1 MPFAGRCERHG
12 PAVSSRQ
19 FSRVV
24 VTIAAMEGTM
34 KTIIV
39 VTMLLLVAGVGA
51 SAAEP
56 ATAANGGVMSSASRP
71 AWIDASATRLEG
83 ELVARY
89 GEAARARAA
98 RGIEQVSSLWI
109 ASDGDAAEFE
119 TFVRQNFA
127 GDDATYATLL
137 SRMDF
142 LHEQLD
148 GCVLELGRAF
158 RWQSDLDLGAM
169 LPIDEI
175 AASYDPG
182 AHVNDDFF
190 ANKVA
195 FVVLLNFPLTTLEEK
210 LANGASWTPA
220 QWAAA
225 RLADRYG
232 RRIPAE
238 VNQKIA
244 GAFAEAES
252 YIASYNVWMH
262 HLVDAKGT
270 RLFPPK
276 LRLITHWN
284 LRDELKAQYS
294 EKDGLARQRLIQQV
308 MERIVT
314 QTIPQVVI
322 DNPKVDWNPKTNQV
336 MAATV
341 SDSDRKAS
349 PEEKPSSDREPDTR
363 YARILGIYRA
373 CRLADPYSP
382 ASPSMIARRFNDDRE
397 LPEARVEAML
407 VEVLRSPLVPRVGK
421 VIEKR
426 LGRKLEPFD
435 IWYNGFKARGAYT
448 EPQLDEITKKT
459 YPTPAAFEADIPNIL
474 VKLGFPAARAKYVAD
489 RVTVDSSRG
498 AGHAMGAQRR
508 GDKAHLR
515 TRVGNDGMDYK
526 GYNIA
531 VHELGHNVEQ
541 TFSLYD
547 VPYNA
552 VEGVP
557 NTAFTEAL
565 AFVFQAKDL
574 ELLGLAKPDE
584 MAQAMTTLGDFWAT
598 YEIAGVA
605 IVDMR
610 VWRWMYANPDATPE
624 QLRVATIGIA
634 KDVWNEFYAPVFG
647 AKDVVLL
654 GVYSHMVS
662 NGLYLPDYPIG
673 HLIAHQI
680 EEQMERA
687 GNIGLEFERITKQ
700 GRLTPDLWMTKATG
714 APVGPEAMLKA
725 AEKALAKIDTPAKG
739 RKP

>member
-1 MPFAGRCERHG
+1 MKTMIAMAVLVLALGPGVSAADTAPEAGG
-12 PAVSSRQ
+12 
-19 FSRVV
+19 
-24 VTIAAMEGTM
+24 GTM
-34 KTIIV
+34 T
-39 VTMLLLVAGVGA
+39 
-51 SAAEP
+51 SAA
-56 ATAANGGVMSSASRP
+56 RP
-71 AWIDASATRLEG
+71 AWIDASAKTMEG
-83 ELVARY
+83 ELAARY
-89 GEAARARAA
+89 GEASRLRLA
-98 RGIEQVSSLWI
+98 RGLRQVSSLWI
-109 ASDGDAAEFE
+109 ESDGDATEFE
-119 TFVRQNFA
+119 SFVRANFA
-127 GDDATYATLL
+127 GDEATYTTLL
-137 SRMDF
+137 TRMDF

-148 GCVLELGRAF
+148 GCMLELGRAF
-158 RWQSDLDLGAM
+158 RWQSDLDLGEM
-169 LPIDEI
+169 LPIDDI
-175 AASYDPG
+175 SASYDPG

-195 FVVLLNFPLTTLEEK
+195 FVVLLNFPLTTLDEK
-210 LANGASWTPA
+210 LESGASWTPT
-220 QWAAA
+220 QWAAT

-244 GAFAEAES
+244 VAFAEAES

-262 HLVDAKGT
+262 HLVDEKSK

-284 LRDELKAQYS
+284 LRDELKAQYG
-294 EKDGLARQRLIQQV
+294 EKEGLPRQRMIQQV

-322 DNPKVDWNPKTNQV
+322 DNPTVDWNPKTNQV

-341 SDSDRKAS
+341 SDSDRKS
-349 PEEKPSSDREPDTR
+349 PEGMKVTSDREPDTR
-363 YARILGIYRA
+363 YARLLGIYRA
-373 CRLADPYSP
+373 SRLADPYSP
-382 ASPSMIARRFNDDRE
+382 AAPSMIARRFNDDRE

-407 VEVLRSPLVPRVGK
+407 VEVLRSPMVPKVAK

-448 EPQLDEITKKT
+448 SAQLDEITKKK
-459 YPTPAAFEADIPNIL
+459 YPTPEAFGADIPNIL
-474 VKLGFPAARAKYVAD
+474 AKLGFSEERAKYVAE

-515 TRVGNDGMDYK
+515 TRVGKDGMDYK

-610 VWRWMYANPDATPE
+610 VWRWMYANPEATPE

-647 AKDVVLL
+647 TKDIVFL

-687 GNIGLEFERITKQ
+687 GNIGVEFERMTKQ

-714 APVGPEAMLKA
+714 APVGPAAMLKA
-725 AEKALAKIDTPAKG
+725 TEKALAKVPAK
-739 RKP
+739 

>member
-1 MPFAGRCERHG
+1 
-12 PAVSSRQ
+12 
-19 FSRVV
+19 
-24 VTIAAMEGTM
+24 M
-34 KTIIV
+34 KTVI
-39 VTMLLLVAGVGA
+39 
-51 SAAEP
+51 
-56 ATAANGGVMSSASRP
+56 ATAALVLALGANVSASETASPASGGTMTSAMRP
-71 AWIDASATRLEG
+71 GWIDASASKLEA
-83 ELVARY
+83 ELAARY
-89 GEAARARAA
+89 GDAARPRLA
-98 RGIEQVSSLWI
+98 RGLSQVSSLWI
-109 ASDGDAAEFE
+109 ESDGDAAAFE
-119 TFVRQNFA
+119 SFVRANFA
-127 GDDATYATLL
+127 GDDATYTTLL

-148 GCVLELGRAF
+148 GCMLELGRAF
-158 RWQSDLDLGAM
+158 RWQSDLDLGTM
-169 LPIDEI
+169 LPVDEI
-175 AASYDPG
+175 SASFDPG

-195 FVVLLNFPLTTLEEK
+195 FVVLLNFPLTTLDEK
-210 LANGASWTPA
+210 LANGGSWTPE

-232 RRIPAE
+232 RRIPAA
-238 VNQKIA
+238 VNQQIA
-244 GAFAEAES
+244 VAFAEAES
-252 YIASYNVWMH
+252 YIASYNIWMH
-262 HLVDAKGT
+262 HLVDEKGK

-294 EKDGLARQRLIQQV
+294 DKDGLARQRMIQQV

-322 DNPKVDWNPKTNQV
+322 DNPTVDWNPKSNQV

-341 SDSDRKAS
+341 SDSDRKV
-349 PEEKPSSDREPDTR
+349 PDGMKPAVDREPDTR
-363 YARILGIYRA
+363 YARLLGIYRA
-373 CRLADPYSP
+373 TRLADPFSP

-421 VIEKR
+421 IIETR

-448 EPQLDEITKKT
+448 EPQLDEVTKKK
-459 YPTPAAFEADIPNIL
+459 YATPAAFEADIPRIL
-474 VKLGFPAARAKYVAD
+474 VDLGFSPERAKYVSD
-489 RVTVDSSRG
+489 RVTVDPSRG

-515 TRVGNDGMDYK
+515 TRVGGDGMDYK

-552 VEGVP
+552 IEGVP

-584 MAQAMTTLGDFWAT
+584 MARAMTTLGDFWAT

-624 QLRVATIGIA
+624 QLRLATIGIA

-647 AKDVVLL
+647 KKDVVLL
-654 GVYSHMVS
+654 GIYSHMVS

-687 GNIGLEFERITKQ
+687 GSIGVEFERMTKQ

-714 APVGPEAMLKA
+714 APVGPDAMLKA
-725 AEKALAKIDTPAKG
+725 TEKALAKVSAKA
-739 RKP
+739 K

>member
-1 MPFAGRCERHG
+1 MKATIFAAAVLLAIMPV
-12 PAVSSRQ
+12 VSSGE
-19 FSRVV
+19 
-24 VTIAAMEGTM
+24 TAPGATGGTM
-34 KTIIV
+34 T
-39 VTMLLLVAGVGA
+39 
-51 SAAEP
+51 
-56 ATAANGGVMSSASRP
+56 TAARP
-71 AWIDASATRLEG
+71 AWLEASSKKVEAA
-83 ELVARY
+83 LVAKY
-89 GEAARARAA
+89 GDAARPRAA
-98 RGIEQVSSLWI
+98 RGVKQVASLWLE
-109 ASDGDAAEFE
+109 SDGDAAAFE
-119 TFVRQNFA
+119 SFVEANFA
-127 GDDATYATLL
+127 GDDATWLTLL
-137 SRMDF
+137 KRMDF

-148 GCVLELGRAF
+148 GCMLELGRAF
-158 RWQSDLDLGAM
+158 RWQSDLDLGPM
-169 LPIDEI
+169 LPFDEYF
-175 AASYDPG
+175 AGYDPG

-190 ANKVA
+190 ANKIA
-195 FVVLLNFPLTTLEEK
+195 FVVLLNFPLTTLDEK
-210 LANGASWTPA
+210 LAGGESWSPE

-244 GAFAEAES
+244 SAYADAES
-252 YIASYNVWMH
+252 YISTYNVWMY
-262 HLVDAKGT
+262 HLLDDKGN

-276 LRLITHWN
+276 KRLITHWN
-284 LRDELKAQYS
+284 LRDELKAQYG
-294 EKDGLARQRLIQQV
+294 EKDGLARQKMIQQV

-314 QTIPQVVI
+314 QAIPQVVI
-322 DNPKVDWNPKTNQV
+322 DNPTVDWNPKTNAV
-336 MAATV
+336 SAAAA
-341 SDSDRKAS
+341 SDSDRTLPAGANVS
-349 PEEKPSSDREPDTR
+349 ADRELDTR
-363 YARILGIYRA
+363 YAKILGVYRA
-373 CRLADPYSP
+373 SRLADPYSP
-382 ASPSMIARRFNDDRE
+382 TAPTHIARRFNDDRE

-407 VEVLRSPLVPRVGK
+407 VEVLRSPMVPRVAK
-421 VIEKR
+421 VIESR

-448 EPQLDEITKKT
+448 EAQLDEITRKK
-459 YPTPAAFEADIPNIL
+459 YPTPGAFQADMPNIL
-474 VKLGFPAARAKYVAD
+474 AKLGFSEEKAKYIAE
-489 RVTVDSSRG
+489 RVTVDPSRG

-515 TRVGNDGMDYK
+515 TRVAADGMDYK

-531 VHELGHNVEQ
+531 VHEFGHNVEQ

-552 VEGVP
+552 MEGVP

-584 MAQAMTTLGDFWAT
+584 TAMALTTLGDFWAT

-610 VWRWMYANPDATPE
+610 VWRWMYANPEATPE

-634 KDVWNEFYAPVFG
+634 KDVWNEFYAPVFKT
-647 AKDVVLL
+647 KDVVLL

-680 EEQMERA
+680 EEQMERT
-687 GNIGLEFERITKQ
+687 GSIGPEFERMTKQ
-700 GRLTPDLWMTKATG
+700 GRYTPDLWMTKATG
-714 APVGPEAMLKA
+714 APVGPAALLKA
-725 AEKALAKIDTPAKG
+725 TEKALAKVEKQVKG
-739 RKP
+739 QRSSVKAGERQVKAAGQRS

>member
-1 MPFAGRCERHG
+1 MKALIVM
-12 PAVSSRQ
+12 ASVLLALSS
-19 FSRVV
+19 
-24 VTIAAMEGTM
+24 
-34 KTIIV
+34 
-39 VTMLLLVAGVGA
+39 GA
-51 SAAEP
+51 SSGEAAP
-56 ATAANGGVMSSASRP
+56 QACSGVMRDEIRP
-71 AWIDASATRLEG
+71 AWIDASAQRVG
-83 ELVARY
+83 DELVARY
-89 GEAARARAA
+89 GDAARPRLA
-98 RGIEQVSSLWI
+98 RGLKQVSDLWTE
-109 ASDGDAAEFE
+109 SDGDAAEFE
-119 TFVRQNFA
+119 AFVRANFA
-127 GDDATYATLL
+127 ADEATYATLL
-137 SRMDF
+137 KRMDF

-148 GCVLELGRAF
+148 GNMLEIARAF
-158 RWQSDLDLGAM
+158 RWQSDLDLGPL

-175 AASYDPG
+175 SASYDPG

-195 FVVLLNFPLTTLEEK
+195 FVALLNFPLTTLGEK
-210 LANGASWTPA
+210 QEQGPSWTPA

-238 VNQKIA
+238 VNQKIS

-252 YIASYNVWMH
+252 YIASYNIWMH
-262 HLVDAKGT
+262 HLIDGEGT
-270 RLFPPK
+270 RLFPPG

-294 EKDGLARQRLIQQV
+294 EQNGLPRQRMIQRV

-322 DNPKVDWNPKTNQV
+322 DNPTVDWNPTTNQV
-336 MAATV
+336 MAATA
-341 SDSDRKAS
+341 SDNDRKA
-349 PEEKPSSDREPDTR
+349 PAGMTVTADREPDTR
-363 YARILGIYRA
+363 YARMLGIYRA
-373 CRLADPYSP
+373 SRLADPYSP
-382 ASPSMIARRFNDDRE
+382 AAPSMIERRFNDDRE
-397 LPEARVEAML
+397 LSESRVEAML
-407 VEVLRSPLVPRVGK
+407 VEVLQSPLVPRVAELIGQ
-421 VIEKR
+421 R

-448 EPQLDEITKKT
+448 ESQLDEITRKK
-459 YPTPAAFEADIPNIL
+459 YPTPEAFGADIPNIL
-474 VKLGFPAARAKYVAD
+474 VKLGFSVERARYVAE

-498 AGHAMGAQRR
+498 AGHAWGAQRR

-515 TRVGNDGMDYK
+515 TRVGTDGMDYK

-547 VPYNA
+547 VPFIA
-552 VEGVP
+552 LEGVP

-574 ELLGLAKPDE
+574 ELLGLARPDE
-584 MAQAMTTLGDFWAT
+584 MARALTTLGDFWGT
-598 YEIAGVA
+598 FEIAGVA
-605 IVDMR
+605 LVDMR
-610 VWRWMYANPDATPE
+610 VWRWMYAHPEATAGE
-624 QLRVATIGIA
+624 LRVATIGIA

-647 AKDVVLL
+647 TKDVVLL

-662 NGLYLPDYPIG
+662 SGLYLPDYPIG
-673 HLIAHQI
+673 QMIARQI

-687 GNIGLEFERITKQ
+687 GGIGPEFERMARQ

-725 AEKALAKIDTPAKG
+725 TDKALAKLATD
-739 RKP
+739 

>member
-1 MPFAGRCERHG
+1 MKTMIAMAVLVLALG
-12 PAVSSRQ
+12 PSVS
-19 FSRVV
+19 
-24 VTIAAMEGTM
+24 AADTAPQASGGTM
-34 KTIIV
+34 T
-39 VTMLLLVAGVGA
+39 
-51 SAAEP
+51 SAA
-56 ATAANGGVMSSASRP
+56 RP
-71 AWIDASATRLEG
+71 AWIDASVKKMED
-83 ELVARY
+83 ELAARY
-89 GEAARARAA
+89 GDASRSRLE
-98 RGIEQVSSLWI
+98 RGLRQVSSLWI
-109 ASDGDAAEFE
+109 ESDGDATEFE
-119 TFVRQNFA
+119 SFVRANFA
-127 GDDATYATLL
+127 GDEATYTTLL
-137 SRMDF
+137 TRMDF

-148 GCVLELGRAF
+148 GCMLELGRAF
-158 RWQSDLDLGAM
+158 RWQSDLDLGEM
-169 LPIDEI
+169 LPIDDI
-175 AASYDPG
+175 SASYDPG

-195 FVVLLNFPLTTLEEK
+195 FVVLLNFPLTTLDEK
-210 LANGASWTPA
+210 LASGASWTPT

-244 GAFAEAES
+244 VAFAEAES

-262 HLVDAKGT
+262 HLVDEKGK

-284 LRDELKAQYS
+284 LRDELKAQYG
-294 EKDGLARQRLIQQV
+294 EKEGLARQRMIQQV

-322 DNPKVDWNPKTNQV
+322 DNPTVDWNPKTNQV
-336 MAATV
+336 AAAAV
-341 SDSDRKAS
+341 SDSDRKA
-349 PEEKPSSDREPDTR
+349 PEGMKVTSDREPDTR
-363 YARILGIYRA
+363 YARLLGIYRA
-373 CRLADPYSP
+373 TRLADPYSP
-382 ASPSMIARRFNDDRE
+382 AAPSMIARRFNDDRE

-407 VEVLRSPLVPRVGK
+407 VEVLRSPMVPKVAK

-448 EPQLDEITKKT
+448 SGQLDEITKKK
-459 YPTPAAFEADIPNIL
+459 YPTPEAFGADIPNIL
-474 VKLGFPAARAKYVAD
+474 AKLGFIEERAKYVSE

-515 TRVGNDGMDYK
+515 TRVGKDGMDYK

-584 MAQAMTTLGDFWAT
+584 TAQAMTTLGDFWAT

-610 VWRWMYANPDATPE
+610 VWRWMYANPEATPE
-624 QLRVATIGIA
+624 QLREATIGIA
-634 KDVWNEFYAPVFG
+634 KDVWNEFYAPVFRT
-647 AKDVVLL
+647 KDVVLL

-687 GNIGLEFERITKQ
+687 GNIGVEFERMTKQ

-714 APVGPEAMLKA
+714 SPVGPEAMLKA
-725 AEKALAKIDTPAKG
+725 TEKALARVAAK
-739 RKP
+739 

>member
-1 MPFAGRCERHG
+1 MKTMIAMVVLVLALG
-12 PAVSSRQ
+12 ASVS
-19 FSRVV
+19 
-24 VTIAAMEGTM
+24 AADTALQASGGTM
-34 KTIIV
+34 T
-39 VTMLLLVAGVGA
+39 
-51 SAAEP
+51 SAA
-56 ATAANGGVMSSASRP
+56 RP
-71 AWIDASATRLEG
+71 AWIDASAKKMED
-83 ELVARY
+83 ELAARY
-89 GEAARARAA
+89 GDASRSRLA
-98 RGIEQVSSLWI
+98 RGLRQVSSLWI
-109 ASDGDAAEFE
+109 ESDGDAAEFE
-119 TFVRQNFA
+119 SFVRENFA
-127 GDDATYATLL
+127 GDEATYSTLL

-148 GCVLELGRAF
+148 GCMLELGRAF
-158 RWQSDLDLGAM
+158 RWQSDLDLGEM

-175 AASYDPG
+175 SASYDPG

-195 FVVLLNFPLTTLEEK
+195 FVVLLNFPLTTLDEK
-210 LANGASWTPA
+210 LASGASWTPA
-220 QWAAA
+220 QWAAT

-244 GAFAEAES
+244 VAFAEAES

-262 HLVDAKGT
+262 HLVDEKGK

-284 LRDELKAQYS
+284 LRDELKAQYG
-294 EKDGLARQRLIQQV
+294 EKDGLPRQRMIQQV

-314 QTIPQVVI
+314 QTIPQAVI
-322 DNPKVDWNPKTNQV
+322 DNPTVDWNPKTNQV
-336 MAATV
+336 VAATV
-341 SDSDRKAS
+341 SDSDRKA
-349 PEEKPSSDREPDTR
+349 PEGMKVTSDREPDTR
-363 YARILGIYRA
+363 YARLLGIYRA
-373 CRLADPYSP
+373 SRLADPYSP
-382 ASPSMIARRFNDDRE
+382 AAPSMIARRFNDDRE

-407 VEVLRSPLVPRVGK
+407 VEVLSSPMVPKVAK

-448 EPQLDEITKKT
+448 SAQLDEITKKK
-459 YPTPAAFEADIPNIL
+459 YPTPEAFGADIPNIL
-474 VKLGFPAARAKYVAD
+474 AKLGFSEERAKYVAE

-515 TRVGNDGMDYK
+515 TRVGKDGMDYK

-547 VPYNA
+547 VPFNA

-610 VWRWMYANPDATPE
+610 VWRWMYANPEATPE
-624 QLRVATIGIA
+624 QLRVATLGIA
-634 KDVWNEFYAPVFG
+634 RDVWNEFYAPVFRT
-647 AKDVVLL
+647 KDVVLL

-687 GNIGLEFERITKQ
+687 GNIGVEFERMTKQ
-700 GRLTPDLWMTKATG
+700 GRMTPDLWMTKATG

-725 AEKALAKIDTPAKG
+725 TEKALARVSAK
-739 RKP
+739 